1 MESITLQTNDT
12 IVASGDLLGQLQ
24 FAASAESDG
33 GAAQLVVG
41 RIYSQAEGAFSASS
55 NPASIVFATSSNDAL
70 AASGKIKID
79 DNGNILPFQSYT
91 YNVGTSG
98 LEFLRIHAG
107 SGYLRHLY
115 FDTGI
120 DVIDQV
126 PGQLNWDTTQGTLDL
141 GLTATRTTSLGQDVF
156 FRVQNSTGST
166 LFKGQAVYASGVTAG
181 GQRILVAKYVA
192 DNSIQ
197 DQRFIGLVTED
208 ITNGSIGFV
217 SHFGLIKKI
226 DTRTTNSGINPNGES
241 WSPGDILFVHPT
253 VAGGLTKTQPKY
265 DIYTAFVLGSGANGE
280 LFVRPSNPGD
290 LTNLHDVSATGATNN
305 QYLVYSTG
313 QAAWIPTSSG
323 IFTSLTLNNTGVP
336 VGSGVNNYVARW
348 IGTTVLTTG
357 LIVDNGTNVAIG
369 TGSPQAQLHVSRT
382 FNNSS
387 VLRLE
392 STYFAANLEF
402 YETGSLRGLI
412 GYGDAGALF
421 PNQLTDSLAIIGTN
435 SLHLGA
441 GNGSSNAGITI
452 RSTGNVGV
460 GTNTPTVKFQVE
472 SGNIV
477 FNDDSGDYD
486 FRVEGDND
494 PNLLFTDA
502 NVDRVGIGTNTPS
515 YKLHVVGTGYITGDV
530 IVDGNVTVNGTTTTV
545 NVDRMEVEDPIV
557 TLGVASGNIV
567 INTTLDRGLALVLNT
582 GLTAFIGWDQSL
594 SEFALLSSGVA
605 SSSSGIYS
613 PGTYGNLHAAAFI
626 GTSGNFSSNVTVG
639 GSLTINGTGVP
650 VGSGTAN
657 HIAYWSDVGVIT
669 SDSGQLYWDATN
681 NRLGIGTASPTGSLH
696 VNGSGFIGG
705 TGVAPAATL
714 HVYSNVSGNTIF
726 NAEGTNGSLFSVV
739 DNLSGVLMS
748 VNTIAGLPVFQ
759 VNSDYS
765 ISGGRFNQSDFVI
778 SSGGRI
784 GIGTG
789 SPSYKLHVNGDAY
802 VSSGLAV
809 SGSLTLNG
817 SGVLTTV
824 GAGASG
830 YLVKWGTNT
839 TLTSGIIYESGSNVG
854 IGTISPTYKLQ
865 VNGSFGATT
874 KSFNIVHPSKPGYR
888 LEYGS
893 LESPYHGVRLTG
905 KDVVVNGQSIVQL
918 PDYIKDLI
926 HDEDLNVQLTNIK
939 HGKVLYVDD
948 IDLENNQ
955 FIVKCNSWFSNNLEF
970 FWTFSAVRKDVER
983 LIVERKE

>member
-12 IVASGDLLGQLQ
+12 IVTSGDFLGQLQ
-24 FAASAESDG
+24 FAASSESDG
-33 GAAQLVVG
+33 GAAQLVVA

-55 NPASIVFATSSNDAL
+55 NPASIIFATSSNDAL

-79 DNGNILPFQSYT
+79 DEGNILPLQNQT
-91 YNVGTSG
+91 YCVGNSG
-98 LEFLRIHAG
+98 EEFLRVHAA
-107 SGYLRHLY
+107 SGFFSYLH
-115 FDTGI
+115 FNTGI
-120 DVIDQV
+120 SDADQI
-126 PGQLNWDTTQGTLDL
+126 PGQLNWNTELGTIDV
-141 GLTATRTTSLGQDVF
+141 GLTDTLNGAIGQDVF
-156 FRVQNSTGST
+156 YRVQNTTGST
-166 LFKGQAVYASGVTAG
+166 LYKGQTVYASGVSG
-181 GQRILVAKYVA
+181 GGSRIAPAKYTA
-192 DNSIQ
+192 NDSI
-197 DQRFIGLVTED
+197 DDIRFIGVVTED
-208 ITNGSIGFV
+208 IPNGELGFV
-217 SHFGLIKKI
+217 THFGLIRNI
-226 DTRTTNSGINPNGES
+226 DTTTANSGINPSAET
-241 WSPGDILFVHPT
+241 WVAGDILYAHPT
-253 VAGGLTKTQPKY
+253 VAGGLTKFKPKY
-265 DIYTAFVLGSGANGE
+265 DIYVAFVLDTGANGE
-280 LFVRPSNPGD
+280 IFIRVTDPGHIED
-290 LTNLHDVSATGATNN
+290 LHDVNISGLLNN
-305 QYLVYSTG
+305 QYLIYQSGTDEWV
-313 QAAWIPTSSG
+313 PTSSG
-323 IFTSLTLNNTGVP
+323 IFTSLSLNNTGVP
-336 VGSGVNNYVARW
+336 VGSGLTHYVAKW
-348 IGTTVLTTG
+348 SGTNVLTTG
-357 LIVDNGTNVAIG
+357 LLYDNGINVAVG
-369 TGSPQAQLHVSRT
+369 TGSPKAQFHVSRT
-382 FNNSS
+382 LNNSS
-387 VLRLE
+387 ILRVE
-392 STYFAANLEF
+392 GTYFQGNLEF
-402 YETGSLRGLI
+402 YETGSLRGTI

-421 PNQLTDSLAIIGTN
+421 PNQITDSLAILGTN
-435 SLHLGA
+435 ALHLGA
-441 GNGSSNAGITI
+441 GTGASNAGITI

-460 GTNTPTVKFQVE
+460 GTNNPTVKFQVE
-472 SGNIV
+472 SGNIT
-477 FNDDSGDYD
+477 FNDDAGDYD

-494 PNLLFTDA
+494 TNLLFTDA
-502 NVDRVGIGTNTPS
+502 STDRVGIGTNTPS

-545 NVDRMEVEDPIV
+545 NVDRMEVEDPIL
-557 TLGVASGNIV
+557 TLGLASGNIV
-567 INTTLDRGLALVLNT
+567 SNTSLDRGLALIIST
-582 GLTAFIGWDQSL
+582 GLTAFMGWDQSL
-594 SEFALLSSGVA
+594 SEFSLLSSGVA
-605 SSSSGIYS
+605 TSNSGVYS

-650 VGSGTAN
+650 VGSGFAN
-657 HIAYWSDVGVIT
+657 HIAYWSSNNIIT
-669 SDSGQLYWDATN
+669 HDSGQLYWDATN

-759 VNSDYS
+759 VNSNYS

-778 SSGGRI
+778 TSGGRV

-926 HDEDLNVQLTNIK
+926 HDEDLNIQLTNYK